1 MTKKILI
8 TGATD
13 GIGLLTA
20 NKFAALGHTLLIH
33 GRNPEKL
40 QAAKQQLTAAGAAAV
55 MCYQADLSDFSE
67 TRALLEKI
75 KAEHSQLD
83 VLINN
88 AGIYKTNHPI
98 TKDNLDVRF
107 VVNTLAPYLITTEL
121 KPLLNNNSR
130 IINLSSAAQAPVDLD
145 ALAGKF
151 PLEDQFSAYAQSKLA
166 ITMWSRYLADHWQT
180 NSSQKTKPSDQ
191 APVIVAVNPAS
202 LLASKM
208 VKEGFGVAGKDMNI
222 GADILVDLALK
233 PEYANHSGEYFDNDI
248 GQFAAPHPAG
258 ESTGSRTA
266 LIQMMERVISRLSV

>member
-40 QAAKQQLTAAGAAAV
+40 QAAKEQLIAAGAAAV
-55 MCYQADLSDFSE
+55 ICYQADLSDFSE
-67 TRALLEKI
+67 TRALI
-75 KAEHSQLD
+75 KQIQSEHSQLD

-88 AGIYKTNHPI
+88 AGIYKTNQPI

-130 IINLSSAAQAPVDLD
+130 VVNLSSAAQAPVDLD

-166 ITMWSRYLADHWQT
+166 ITMWSRYLADHWQAD
-180 NSSQKTKPSDQ
+180 SSQQT
-191 APVIVAVNPAS
+191 PVIIAVNPAS

-233 PEYANHSGEYFDNDI
+233 PEYQTHSSEYFDNDI
-248 GQFAAPHPAG
+248 GQFTAPHPAG
-258 ESTGSRTA
+258 EDEHNRNE
-266 LIQMMERVISRLSV
+266 LIAAMENLL

>member
-1 MTKKILI
+1 MAKKILI

-40 QAAKQQLTAAGAAAV
+40 QTAKEQLTAAGAAAV
-55 MCYQADLSDFSE
+55 ICYQADLSDFSE
-67 TRALLEKI
+67 TRALI
-75 KAEHSQLD
+75 KQIQSEHSQLD
-83 VLINN
+83 ILINN

-121 KPLLNNNSR
+121 KPLLNNTSR
-130 IINLSSAAQAPVDLD
+130 VINLSSAAQAPVDLD

-166 ITMWSRYLADHWQT
+166 ITMWSRYLADHWQAD
-180 NSSQKTKPSDQ
+180 SSQQTKPSDQ
-191 APVIVAVNPAS
+191 VSVIIAVNPAS

-233 PEYANHSGEYFDNDI
+233 PEYQNHSGEYFDNDM
-248 GQFAAPHPAG
+248 GQFTAPHPAA
-258 ESTGSRTA
+258 EDAEQRKA
-266 LIQMMERVISRLSV
+266 LIEAIEKMLADL